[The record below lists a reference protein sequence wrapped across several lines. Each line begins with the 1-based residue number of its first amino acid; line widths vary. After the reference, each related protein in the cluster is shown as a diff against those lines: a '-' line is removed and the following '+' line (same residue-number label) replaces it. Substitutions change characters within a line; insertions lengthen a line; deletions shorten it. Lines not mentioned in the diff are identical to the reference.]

1 MNLPIY
7 TAVGFLR
14 GEIGA
19 SDVISRDMKNKILF
33 MKHALTE
40 DRNQLLKSI
49 MTHNISLND
58 TIWVK
63 KTIQYLQEVELNV
76 KDVCDM
82 SIQMIKNKINE
93 KDSDKWRNDIIGK
106 SSLYLYRELKN
117 NINEEKWFRNS
128 YKHSIMMNARA
139 NTLKLGWRSYFH
151 DNNSLCKLCNEQVET
166 LEHFLIDCQRIQY
179 IRQKYSL
186 LQRPHIE
193 NKKDI
198 MRTLLLFDEVIDDY
212 ETPINALYEMWKER
226 EKLLA
231 ES

>member
-1 MNLPIY
+1 MLVGKTFWKGIALANILYASEIIVFNKENLNKLQKIENKVYRLILNLPIY

-63 KTIQYLQEVELNV
+63 KTIQHLQEVELNV

-179 IRQKYSL
+179 V
-186 LQRPHIE
+186 H
-193 NKKDI
+193 
-198 MRTLLLFDEVIDDY
+198 
-212 ETPINALYEMWKER
+212 
-226 EKLLA
+226 
-231 ES
+231 